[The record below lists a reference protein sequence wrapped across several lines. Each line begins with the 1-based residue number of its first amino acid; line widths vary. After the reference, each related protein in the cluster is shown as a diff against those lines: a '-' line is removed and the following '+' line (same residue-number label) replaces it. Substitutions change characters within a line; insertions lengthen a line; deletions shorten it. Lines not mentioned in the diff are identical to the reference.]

1 MWVRPAPRSGPA
13 RSQSRFRTF
22 WRTWLTSRRVIEHT
36 QGRLLGFLH
45 DGFARQDGFQVL
57 VPLLAAEAEQF
68 PDQLV
73 GVVTLRIPVR
83 CWWCSRSPA
92 RASKTHH
99 GTPLAAPWEWQM
111 RPWRPALAE
120 DPGEDHPMATSLN
133 RFNLL
138 GYLGDDMKIK
148 EFRDGT
154 SLGEVAVATDYG
166 VMSVS
171 DEWTERTEGLDRC

>member
-1 MWVRPAPRSGPA
+1 
-13 RSQSRFRTF
+13 
-22 WRTWLTSRRVIEHT
+22 
-36 QGRLLGFLH
+36 
-45 DGFARQDGFQVL
+45 
-57 VPLLAAEAEQF
+57 
-68 PDQLV
+68 
-73 GVVTLRIPVR
+73 
-83 CWWCSRSPA
+83 
-92 RASKTHH
+92 
-99 GTPLAAPWEWQM
+99 M